1 METRY
6 KSRKREKRPIDG
18 TTKEET
24 GLGLRRG
31 QSVAFNS
38 KVESLATSVCQ
49 FSCSESPC
57 PLSKGKEFRR
67 GTFIESIPCP
77 IRKKGQEGPDNL
89 LLIFAGMPVGQTD
102 DSESFFFCLSR
113 EQVRIA
119 LAPKR

>member
-6 KSRKREKRPIDG
+6 KSKKRGDKSASE
-18 TTKEET
+18 TTKEEAR
-24 GLGLRRG
+24 LGLTRG
-31 QSVAFNS
+31 RPVTFNN

-49 FSCSESPC
+49 FSCSESPY
-57 PLSKGKEFRR
+57 PLSKGKEFRQ
-67 GTFIESIPCP
+67 GTFIESIPCS

-89 LLIFAGMPVGQTD
+89 LLIFAGIPVGQTD

-113 EQVRIA
+113 EQARIA